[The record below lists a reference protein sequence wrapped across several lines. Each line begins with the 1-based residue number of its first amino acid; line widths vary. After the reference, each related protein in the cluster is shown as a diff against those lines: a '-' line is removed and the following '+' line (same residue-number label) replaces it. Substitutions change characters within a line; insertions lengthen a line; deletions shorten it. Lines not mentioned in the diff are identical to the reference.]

1 MKAQFGVIGL
11 ATMGQNLALNMA
23 QHGFSVAGY
32 NRSAERTQALMARVK
47 DEPILP
53 TFALPEFVSAL
64 ARPRAILL
72 MVQAGRPVDEVPS
85 ELFPLLEPGDLL
97 INGGNSHFADTER
110 RIREAESR
118 GLLYLGVGISGGEA
132 GALEGPALMAGG
144 HAADYARI
152 EPIFEAIAARGLDGP
167 CTGYFGPGGS
177 GHYVKMVHNGI
188 EYAIMQTIA
197 ECYDL
202 LKRGLGFTPSE
213 IAAVFAEWN
222 QKELESYLLEI
233 TVDILRTKD
242 SETGGFLVE
251 AIKDAAEQKGTGK
264 WSTQA
269 ALDLGAPT
277 PTLAEAVFARIVSAL
292 KEERVRAEKVLPGP
306 APNPPLPV
314 QETLE
319 NLRKAYALAVITAYA
334 QGFRQLR
341 DASTEHGYGFSLAEV
356 ARVWTAGCIIRA
368 RMLQDMREAF
378 RREPDLPLL
387 VLAEPFREFWVKGQE
402 SLRDVVCLAH
412 RTGIPVPA
420 FSSAL
425 NFLDAYRT
433 GRLPANLTQ
442 AQRDYFGAHTYER
455 LDRPGK
461 FHTRWEE
468 APRC

>member
-1 MKAQFGVIGL
+1 
-11 ATMGQNLALNMA
+11 
-23 QHGFSVAGY
+23 
-32 NRSAERTQALMARVK
+32 
-47 DEPILP
+47 
-53 TFALPEFVSAL
+53 
-64 ARPRAILL
+64 PRAILL
-72 MVQAGRPVDEVPS
+72 MVQAGRPVDEVLS

-97 INGGNSHFADTER
+97 IDGGNSHFADTER

-132 GALEGPALMAGG
+132 GALKGPARMAGG

-222 QKELESYLLEI
+222 KGELESYLLEI

-251 AIKDAAEQKGTGK
+251 AIKAAAEQKGTGK

-292 KEERVRAEKVLPGP
+292 KEERVRAETVLPGP
-306 APNPPLPV
+306 APNP
-314 QETLE
+314 
-319 NLRKAYALAVITAYA
+319 
-334 QGFRQLR
+334 
-341 DASTEHGYGFSLAEV
+341 
-356 ARVWTAGCIIRA
+356 
-368 RMLQDMREAF
+368 
-378 RREPDLPLL
+378 
-387 VLAEPFREFWVKGQE
+387 
-402 SLRDVVCLAH
+402 
-412 RTGIPVPA
+412 
-420 FSSAL
+420 
-425 NFLDAYRT
+425 
-433 GRLPANLTQ
+433 
-442 AQRDYFGAHTYER
+442 
-455 LDRPGK
+455 
-461 FHTRWEE
+461 
-468 APRC
+468 